1 MIHDGVTLGILL
13 LAAVLLVVVSALVR
27 SNRRI
32 REEKARAELNLRRL
46 GEAEAR
52 FRAIFDD
59 VDALSIQGYRPDGT
73 VVYWNKASEKI
84 YGYSAAEALGRSLLE
99 LIIPPEMRTK
109 VEGAIRWMFEN
120 ERGIPADRLEL
131 MHKDGHILP
140 VYSSH
145 TVVTTEHGPTMFCL
159 DVDLAS
165 LVKTENALSESEGR
179 QRTILQSLGEGVFG
193 VDKLGRCT
201 FINPA
206 ALDMLGWQES
216 EVLGHDLHA
225 LFHDRH
231 ADHSPYPADDC
242 PILHTCRDGQT
253 RRQHDWFWRK
263 SGEGFPAR
271 LTIAPIHGSQGQQQG
286 AVVVFADIT
295 GSVRAA
301 RELELHRH
309 HLQEMVE
316 ARTHELAEA
325 RRVAEAAN
333 QAKSSFL
340 ASMSHEIRTPM
351 NAILGMTHLLR
362 RDGAAVGFEERLD
375 KMEDAARH
383 LLSLINDILELSK
396 IEAGKLSLDLAPLEV
411 PALLERVAGILGERS
426 RAKGLAIRIEAGD
439 FPAPLRG
446 DATRLTQCLINY
458 AGNAIKFTESGEVV
472 LRAIRLGEDADT
484 VEVRFEV
491 SDTGI
496 GIAAGDLARL
506 FTDFSQAGST
516 IASHQEG
523 TGLGLAI
530 TRRLAAL
537 MGGDAGATSQPG
549 VGSTFWFSAR
559 LGKTGEA
566 AIAAPGNGTALDP
579 ALIARIR
586 GARILIV
593 EDERINQEIACE
605 FLRDLDLRIDTASN
619 GQEALDK
626 TIASAYELIVMDVQM
641 PVMDGLE
648 ATRRIRGLAGY
659 ATVPILAMTANAF
672 AEDRAVC
679 LAAGMTDFLRKPVDP
694 PELIGGVARWLDR
707 GRAGEN

>member
-13 LAAVLLVVVSALVR
+13 LTVILLVVVSALVR

-32 REEKARAELNLRRL
+32 REEKARAEFNLRRL

-84 YGYSAAEALGRSLLE
+84 YGYSEAEALGRSLLE

-131 MHKDGHILP
+131 MHKDGYTLP

-165 LVKTENALSESEGR
+165 LVKTEHALSESEGR

-193 VDKLGRCT
+193 VDNRGICT

-206 ALDMLGWQES
+206 ALDMLGWQEA
-216 EVLGHDLHA
+216 EVIGHDQHS

-231 ADHSPYPADDC
+231 ADHSPYPATDC

-253 RRQHDWFWRK
+253 RRQQDWFWRK
-263 SGEGFPAR
+263 NGEGFPVR
-271 LTIAPIHGSQGQQQG
+271 LTIAPIHDSHGQQQG

-295 GSVRAA
+295 ESVRAA

-309 HLQEMVE
+309 HLQEAVE

-325 RRVAEAAN
+325 RRVAEAAS

-362 RDGAAVGFEERLD
+362 RDGAAVELDERLD
-375 KMEDAARH
+375 KMEAAAQH
-383 LLSLINDILELSK
+383 LLCLINDILELSK
-396 IEAGKLSLDLAPLEV
+396 IEADKLSLDLAPLEV

-426 RAKGLAIRIEAGD
+426 RAKGLAIRIEAGN
-439 FPAPLRG
+439 FPAPLLG
-446 DATRLTQCLINY
+446 DATRLAQCLINY
-458 AGNAIKFTESGEVV
+458 AGNAIKFSDSGEIV
-472 LRAIRLGEDADT
+472 LRAIRLGEDAET
-484 VEVRFEV
+484 VDVRFEV

-496 GIAAGDLARL
+496 GIAATDLARL
-506 FTDFSQAGST
+506 FTDFSQAGGAST
-516 IASHQEG
+516 AHREG

-530 TRRLAAL
+530 TQRLAAL
-537 MGGDAGATSQPG
+537 MGGSAGATSQPG
-549 VGSTFWFSAR
+549 IGSTFWFSAR
-559 LGKTGEA
+559 LAKTDEA
-566 AIAAPGNGTALDP
+566 VISSPGDALALDP
-579 ALIARIR
+579 TLLARIR
-586 GARILIV
+586 GAHILVV

-605 FLRDLDLRIDTASN
+605 FLRDLELRIDTADN
-619 GQEALDK
+619 GREALEKATD
-626 TIASAYELIVMDVQM
+626 TPYELIVMDVQM

-648 ATRRIRGLAGY
+648 ATRRIRGQPGY
-659 ATVPILAMTANAF
+659 AEVPILAMTANAF
-672 AEDRAVC
+672 AEDRAAC

-694 PELIGGVARWLDR
+694 PAMIDSIARWL
-707 GRAGEN
+707 GRERR

>member
-13 LAAVLLVVVSALVR
+13 LAVVLLVVVSALVR

-84 YGYSAAEALGRSLLE
+84 YGYSEAEALGRSLLE
-99 LIIPPEMRTK
+99 LIIPPDMRTK

-120 ERGIPADRLEL
+120 ERGIPAARLEL
-131 MHKDGHILP
+131 MHKVGYTLP

-165 LVKTENALSESEGR
+165 LVKTEHALSESEGR

-193 VDKLGRCT
+193 VDKRGTCT

-206 ALDMLGWQES
+206 ALDMLGRQEN
-216 EVLGHDLHA
+216 EVLGQDQHA
-225 LFHDRH
+225 LFHNRH
-231 ADHSPYPADDC
+231 ADHSPYPSADC
-242 PILHTCRDGQT
+242 PILHTCCDGQT
-253 RRQHDWFWRK
+253 RRQQDWFWRK
-263 SGEGFPAR
+263 NGEGFPVR
-271 LTIAPIHGSQGQQQG
+271 LTIAPIHDSQGQQQG

-295 GSVRAA
+295 ESVRAA

-309 HLQEMVE
+309 HLQEVVE

-325 RRVAEAAN
+325 RRVAEAAS

-362 RDGAAVGFEERLD
+362 RDGAAIELDERLD

-383 LLSLINDILELSK
+383 LLCLINDILELSK

-411 PALLERVAGILGERS
+411 APLLQRVAGILSERC
-426 RAKGLAIRIEAGD
+426 RAKGLAIRIEPGD
-439 FPAPLRG
+439 FPLPLRG

-458 AGNAIKFTESGEVV
+458 AGNAIKFSESGEIV
-472 LRAIRLGEDADT
+472 LRAIRLGEDAQT
-484 VEVRFEV
+484 VDIRFEV

-496 GIAAGDLARL
+496 GIAATDLARL
-506 FTDFSQAGST
+506 FTDLSQAASAST
-516 IASHQEG
+516 SHRDG

-530 TRRLAAL
+530 TQRLAAL
-537 MGGDAGATSQPG
+537 MGGSAGATSQPG
-549 VGSTFWFSAR
+549 LGSTFWFSAR
-559 LGKTGEA
+559 LAKTEEPVSTAPGEA
-566 AIAAPGNGTALDP
+566 VALDP
-579 ALIARIR
+579 ALLARIR

-605 FLRDLDLRIDTASN
+605 FLRDLELSIDTAGN
-619 GQEALDK
+619 GQEALEKATDS
-626 TIASAYELIVMDVQM
+626 TYELIVMDVQM
-641 PVMDGLE
+641 PVMNGLE
-648 ATRRIRGLAGY
+648 ATRRIRELAGY
-659 ATVPILAMTANAF
+659 AEVPILAMTANAF
-672 AEDRAVC
+672 AEDRATC

-694 PELIGGVARWLDR
+694 PSLIGSIARWLDR
-707 GRAGEN
+707 GRR